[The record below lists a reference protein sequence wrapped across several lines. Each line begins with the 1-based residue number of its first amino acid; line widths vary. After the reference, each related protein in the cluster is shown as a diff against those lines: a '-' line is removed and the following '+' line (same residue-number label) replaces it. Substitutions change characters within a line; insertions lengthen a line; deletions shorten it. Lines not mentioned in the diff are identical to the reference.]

1 MIKDNLIKELESS
14 YGFFKNTIECLSE
27 EDSGFAPKEGMF
39 TVSQQVAHAAQ
50 TISWFIDGAFVSN
63 GFDMNFEKL
72 ENETKNT
79 KSLDEAKK
87 IYEKAMN
94 EAKAVLEKSD
104 DEELNTP
111 LPEGPIMGG
120 IPKHAVIG
128 ALSDHTAHHR
138 GALAVYARLL
148 GKEPKMPYG

>member
-27 EDSGFAPKEGMF
+27 EDSDFAPKEDMF
-39 TVSQQVAHAAQ
+39 TVSQQVAHVAQ
-50 TISWFIDGAFVSN
+50 TVDWFIDGAFVSS
-63 GFDMNFEKL
+63 GFDMNFEKHVK
-72 ENETKNT
+72 EMKKT
-79 KSLDEAKK
+79 KSLEEAKD
-87 IYEKAMN
+87 IFD
-94 EAKAVLEKSD
+94 KAVKNAKNVLGNLN

-111 LPEGPIMGG
+111 LPEGQIMGG
-120 IPKHAVIG
+120 VPKYAVIG

-138 GALAVYARLL
+138 GALAVYARLI